1 MLMCP
6 WTEHTHVHMLRPL
19 QSLSLVQIL
28 RPDFIHRSHG
38 SCLAEHLTE
47 VLTETKER
55 HTWRYSSTALRFC
68 FFRGFFS
75 ISSRCRSLTAACHPG
90 QSCCSHPPLTPP
102 PVLEHTMAHTS
113 AGKLFTSWTQVPVS
127 HQLHGTVSQS
137 VVKKQTGRY
146 VTLTQQYYSL
156 STTALEKCLLIL
168 VIIILRINII
178 LVMYVDI
185 KKYFYCA
192 VLANITSLFS
202 VYYLLS
208 TTSLT
213 FPV

>member
-1 MLMCP
+1 MDSGPC
-6 WTEHTHVHMLRPL
+6 
-19 QSLSLVQIL
+19 
-28 RPDFIHRSHG
+28 
-38 SCLAEHLTE
+38 
-47 VLTETKER
+47 
-55 HTWRYSSTALRFC
+55 
-68 FFRGFFS
+68 
-75 ISSRCRSLTAACHPG
+75 
-90 QSCCSHPPLTPP
+90 
-102 PVLEHTMAHTS
+102 
-113 AGKLFTSWTQVPVS
+113 VS
-127 HQLHGTVSQS
+127 HQLHGTVSQY

-146 VTLTQQYYSL
+146 VTLIQQYYSL

-202 VYYLLS
+202 VYYLLT

-213 FPV
+213 FPVWAKTRKNEKTFFYIYYYKYLQFNYKRHTVLHCGTTTGTSKNMQYLQGWLWCNVNYLPLILSPVTNLEKMLKKIPLIITRGRPCTTRGVGTIVWEPFPHSIFNYS

>member
-1 MLMCP
+1 MCP

-28 RPDFIHRSHG
+28 RPGFIHRSHG
-38 SCLAEHLTE
+38 SCLVEHLTE

-68 FFRGFFS
+68 FFRVFFS

-102 PVLEHTMAHTS
+102 APVPEHTMAHTS

-127 HQLHGTVSQS
+127 HQLHGTVSQY

-146 VTLTQQYYSL
+146 VTLIQQYYSL

-185 KKYFYCA
+185 KK
-192 VLANITSLFS
+192 I
-202 VYYLLS
+202 LLLCS
-208 TTSLT
+208 TH
-213 FPV
+213 